1 MPVNMVLAKTQVAT
15 ISLQDCYP
23 SYCIYSF
30 RQAIPCGTGIEYLPL
45 FPKLSTFANMNYAF
59 STFQSVC
66 LNTKQLSSSFFFFFS
81 LIKKYDQR
89 ICWTYAENQFL
100 WGARETIMPSLEAI
114 QKYTF
119 HFEVLVLF
127 WENIHMQLVSL
138 NTVSFPREKD
148 LIGFNKKPLFY
159 IVQSFT

>member
-1 MPVNMVLAKTQVAT
+1 MGFMPVNMVLAKTQVAT

-59 STFQSVC
+59 STFQNVC

-81 LIKKYDQR
+81 DKKVWSKNLLN
-89 ICWTYAENQFL
+89 ICRKSISLRCKRDYNAKLGSHSKIYISF
-100 WGARETIMPSLEAI
+100 WGARAFLGKHTHAVGVFKHSCIPP
-114 QKYTF
+114 
-119 HFEVLVLF
+119 
-127 WENIHMQLVSL
+127 WE
-138 NTVSFPREKD
+138 
-148 LIGFNKKPLFY
+148 GFNWL
-159 IVQSFT
+159 Q